1 MPTTKLRALNKG
13 WAVFGKVNLG
23 TELESYITYINN
35 HVLSKAGLAIGTG
48 SNTRV
53 KVVNNCDYTLNGV
66 VYRIPATQEEAFA
79 ATTDDI
85 ADGYTNIFNMSVDNA
100 LATTL
105 TIGTAAL
112 AGATPTVAATPSG
125 ELCIGTI
132 QITAVGAIFNA
143 STDALNA
150 GHLTVVYIDR
160 DGYVAVLP
168 SLVTSML
175 G

>member
-13 WAVFGKVNLG
+13 WAVFGKVN
-23 TELESYITYINN
+23 SYITYINN
-35 HVLSKAGLAIGTG
+35 HVLSKAGLDIGTG

-66 VYRIPATQEEAFA
+66 VYRIPATQEEAFSGA
-79 ATTDDI
+79 GGDDI

-105 TIGTAAL
+105 TIGTVAA